1 MMCDCNDPNF
11 VGRDMIENTVREPAK
26 DITAPRT
33 AKWRSGKWVRQ
44 NAAYGS
50 IKLAEEREA
59 ELGIRARGIEGCGI
73 VQLAKRERKNDQLHF
88 SAARTC
94 ARASAIGMT

>member
-1 MMCDCNDPNF
+1 MMRDRNDPNF
-11 VGRDMIENTVREPAK
+11 VGGDLIENTVGKPAK
-26 DITAPRT
+26 NVTAPCT
-33 AKWRSGKWVRQ
+33 AEERSGKWVRQ

-50 IKLAEEREA
+50 IKLGEEREA

-73 VQLAKRERKNDQLHF
+73 VQLAKRERNNDQLHF